1 MIIIF
6 FPQNLYNS
14 KKSGIFAVET
24 LKQRNIM
31 KTKTMQV
38 EKSGDNIISAL
49 FISAIVLLVLGAYVL
64 AKVFIC

>member
-1 MIIIF
+1 MIIIL

-38 EKSGDNIISAL
+38 EKSGNNIMSAL

>member
-14 KKSGIFAVET
+14 KKRGTFAVET

-38 EKSGDNIISAL
+38 EKSGDKIISAL
-49 FISAIVLLVLGAYVL
+49 FISAIVLLVSGAYVL